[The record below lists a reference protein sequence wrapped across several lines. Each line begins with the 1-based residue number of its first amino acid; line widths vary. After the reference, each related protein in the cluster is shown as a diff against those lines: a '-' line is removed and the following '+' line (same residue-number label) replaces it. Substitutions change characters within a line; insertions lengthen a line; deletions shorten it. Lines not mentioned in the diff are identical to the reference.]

1 MSSVI
6 LKCNGKK
13 SAINFVPNNCYAEKL
28 LYSPVYLVFYRI
40 PRCVGLLES
49 VFRAIVNRS
58 RACPP
63 LFWRA
68 GLNSLGRRWLCQE

>member
-1 MSSVI
+1 MELADVCQRRMHLI
-6 LKCNGKK
+6 MLCLHPLGQELIDKAIIHKC
-13 SAINFVPNNCYAEKL
+13 I
-28 LYSPVYLVFYRI
+28 
-40 PRCVGLLES
+40 GLLGS

-68 GLNSLGRRWLCQE
+68 ALNSLGRWWLCQE